1 MKTNTSIT
9 DLKKKLQQK
18 FPKQPFDFQQEFGDL
33 VLCVSSKTIPTL
45 LEYFKNSGYFD
56 FLMNISGVDYPD
68 RKNRFEV
75 VYELF
80 CSQNAHRL
88 RIKTA
93 LQEGEKPPTAQFV
106 WKTADWFE
114 REIYDMFGI
123 EFENHPNLRR
133 ILTHHQFKGHPLRK
147 DYPADYQQHCTNT
160 LPLHFDKPAEPSQA
174 QDLTNKQKPYINPSS
189 ASPKEA
195 LMENPLAE
203 NTNKAP
209 LAESITKTPSPPLE
223 EDDDTEQ
230 EDLIPLNIGPSH
242 PATHGTLRIMAQMD
256 GERVHKAGVEIGYLH
271 RCFEKMAETHPY
283 NQVIPYTDRLN
294 YCSAPMNNVG
304 YCMAVEKLLNVEVPP
319 KAQALRVILCELSR
333 IIDHIVCIGANAVDL
348 GALTGFFHLFTYRE
362 KVYTLFEKLCG
373 ARLTVSLTR
382 VGGMAQEPPANWYKD
397 VLNFCEEMKKGV
409 DDLELLL
416 SKNRIWMD
424 RTQGIGA
431 LSIKEAIDWGY
442 TGPCL
447 RATGM
452 ELDLRKADPYY
463 HYDEL
468 DFDVPTG
475 TTGDVYDRYLVRV
488 AEMRESIKII
498 EQVAPHIPPGDYTI
512 RDKNIVLPEKKDV
525 YGNIEGLMQHFML
538 VMKGLRPPV
547 GQTYSATEAANG
559 ELGFYLIS
567 DGSGQPYRL
576 KVRPPCF
583 AIYQSFPEQVKGAL
597 IADVISILGSMNVIA
612 GELDR

>member
-1 MKTNTSIT
+1 MIRPSFKSLQET
-9 DLKKKLQQK
+9 LKQK
-18 FPKQPFDFQQEFGDL
+18 FPATVLEFQKNLGDQML
-33 VLCVSSKTIPTL
+33 TTSPADVPAILQHLKDM
-45 LEYFKNSGYFD
+45 GRFD
-56 FLMNISGVDYPD
+56 FLMNISGVDWPNQD
-68 RKNRFEV
+68 KRFEV

-80 CSQNAHRL
+80 SSKTAERL

-93 LQEGEKPPTAQFV
+93 IKESESLPTVQFI

-123 EFENHPNLRR
+123 SFKNHPNLRR

-147 DYPADYQQHCTNT
+147 DYPADHQQHCRES
-160 LPLHFDKPAEPSQA
+160 LPLHFDKTADETSPLPEE
-174 QDLTNKQKPYINPSS
+174 DLT
-189 ASPKEA
+189 
-195 LMENPLAE
+195 
-203 NTNKAP
+203 
-209 LAESITKTPSPPLE
+209 
-223 EDDDTEQ
+223 
-230 EDLIPLNIGPSH
+230 PLNIGPSH
-242 PATHGTLRIMAQMD
+242 PATHGTLRIMAQMQ
-256 GERVHKAGVEIGYLH
+256 GEKVQKAGVEIGYLH

-304 YCMAVEKLLNVEVPP
+304 YCRAVEKLLQVEVPP

-382 VGGMAQEPPANWYKD
+382 VGGMAQEPPVGWFQD

-409 DDLELLL
+409 DELELLL
-416 SKNRIWMD
+416 SKNRIWID

-431 LSIKEAIDWGY
+431 LSVEEAIQWGY

-447 RATGM
+447 RATGTR
-452 ELDLRKADPYY
+452 LDLRKADPYY
-463 HYDEL
+463 HYEEL
-468 DFDVPTG
+468 DFDIPTG
-475 TTGDVYDRYLVRV
+475 ETGDVYDRYLVRV

-498 EQVAPHIPPGDYTI
+498 EQVAPHIPPGDFTI
-512 RDKNIVLPEKKDV
+512 RDKNIVLPEKKEV

-538 VMKGLRPPV
+538 VMNGLRPPK
-547 GQTYSATEAANG
+547 GETYSATEAANG

-583 AIYQSFPEQVKGAL
+583 AIYQSFPHQIKGTL
-597 IADVISILGSMNVIA
+597 VADVISILGSMNVIA